1 MNASISKETV
11 GVPLD
16 ACDREVGGVT
26 ALGPEDVERIA
37 RRAAELMRD
46 ELEALLASRCSNVTT
61 SLVDVATVA
70 TALGVSQ
77 KYVRAHAR
85 DLGGRQLA
93 TGSLWRFDLAAAL
106 AAREEP
112 PQLTQMRAPRRA
124 RANASVS
131 SSAPLL
137 PIRGRCE

>member
-1 MNASISKETV
+1 MSVLSPDDI
-11 GVPLD
+11 
-16 ACDREVGGVT
+16 
-26 ALGPEDVERIA
+26 ERVA
-37 RRAAELMRD
+37 QRAAELMGD
-46 ELEALLASRCSNVTT
+46 KLEALLASHARNVTT

-70 TALGVSQ
+70 MALGVSQ

-93 TGSLWRFDLAAAL
+93 TGSLWRFDLAVAL
-106 AAREEP
+106 AAREVP
-112 PQLTQMRAPRRA
+112 PQMTQMRAPRRP
-124 RANASVS
+124 RASASVS